1 MNENIIELLGSTE
14 FFWVAVAW
22 LAAGLMWTSKRIDL
36 ANRVIEHIQRP
47 PIEPDPPA
55 PTTNPKP

>member
-14 FFWVAVAW
+14 FFWIAIAW
-22 LAAGLMWTSKRIDL
+22 LAAGLLWTSKRIDL

-55 PTTNPKP
+55 PTTNPNP